1 MKVKGWLL
9 GILSTALIFVVTY
22 MFWATVDEKLKARY
36 PETVEDTE
44 VTVEDSVDVE
54 RNIEFETTEIE
65 TETSEITQ
73 KLNATSEDIQPIIVT
88 EPVVYEPVEDSDLML
103 LAKLIQN
110 EAGADYCSDEHQRAV
125 ASVLMNHVA
134 SPYFPNTIEGCI
146 FVGWTDNGIKNY
158 GIGSVADFMA
168 LIPSERAIA
177 NAQYVMTYG
186 STVGDAIYQAEFIP
200 EGGEIVAVFDY
211 GIGLPTYI
219 CR

>member
-1 MKVKGWLL
+1 M
-9 GILSTALIFVVTY
+9 
-22 MFWATVDEKLKARY
+22 
-36 PETVEDTE
+36 
-44 VTVEDSVDVE
+44 
-54 RNIEFETTEIE
+54 
-65 TETSEITQ
+65 
-73 KLNATSEDIQPIIVT
+73 
-88 EPVVYEPVEDSDLML
+88 EDSDLML

-134 SPYFPNTIEGCI
+134 SPYFHDTIEGCI

-177 NAQYVMTYG
+177 NAEYVLTHG
-186 STVGDAIYQAEFIP
+186 STIGDAIYQSEYIF
-200 EGGEIVAVFDY
+200 GEIVAVYDY
-211 GIGLPTYI
+211 GIGLQTYI